1 MEILEDSKSEQRIN
15 CQCGGHYQNTAS
27 DKQQHE
33 NTKIHIKYHETKFKS
48 EQMRERLKKYV
59 GSRIRITYYTTNGR
73 KISISGDVWWIY
85 KKNVSLSRN
94 SGNYKIDLTRIV
106 DFVEEKY

>member
-1 MEILEDSKSEQRIN
+1 MEILEDRKSERIK
-15 CQCGGHYQNTAS
+15 CDCGGYYLNTIS
-27 DKQQHE
+27 DKKQHMA
-33 NTKIHIKYHETKFKS
+33 TKMHVKYHETKFKS
-48 EQMRERLKKYV
+48 EEMRERLKKYV

-85 KKNVSLSRN
+85 KRNVSLSRD

-106 DFVEEKY
+106 DFTEAKY